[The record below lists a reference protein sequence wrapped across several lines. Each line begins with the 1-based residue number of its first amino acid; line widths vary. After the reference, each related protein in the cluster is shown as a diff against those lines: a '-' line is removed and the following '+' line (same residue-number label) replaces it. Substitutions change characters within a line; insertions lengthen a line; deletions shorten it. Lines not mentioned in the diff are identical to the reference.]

1 MSRLSEDELI
11 QAIRKLLSGQ
21 APGVVVG
28 PGDDAALVEMGD
40 RLGVL
45 STDMLVEGVD
55 FELGLTSPHDLGY
68 KALAVNV
75 SDLAAMAASPRFALV
90 ALGLP
95 KDVEPSWVVELYGGL
110 REAADEYA
118 LSIVGGDLSSA
129 SQIVLSVTVTGE
141 VSNRGAVTRAGAGPG
156 DRLCVTGALGA
167 AAGGLTLARER
178 PRDAST
184 AWGRDLL
191 LALNRPVA
199 RVGEGQT
206 LAQFGAT
213 AMIDLSDGLSLDLAR
228 MCRESGVGAR
238 VVSASIPIHPA
249 LAELARALPGVEPL
263 RLAMEGGE
271 DFELLATLPEES
283 VAPAAATLGERF
295 GTRLTDLGE
304 ILQAGEGILLA
315 GSDGRDR
322 PLEPRGWDHFAG

>member
-21 APGVVVG
+21 APGVVLG

-45 STDMLVEGVD
+45 TTDMLVEGVD
-55 FELGLTSPHDLGY
+55 FELGLTSAHDLGY

-118 LSIVGGDLSSA
+118 LSIVGGDLSGA
-129 SQIVLSVTVTGE
+129 SQIVVSVTVTGE
-141 VSNRGAVTRAGAGPG
+141 VSNRGAVTRAGASPG
-156 DRLCVTGALGA
+156 NRLCVTGALGA

-184 AWGRDLL
+184 PWGRELL
-191 LALNRPVA
+191 LALCRPAA

-228 MCRESGVGAR
+228 LCRESGVGAR
-238 VVSASIPIHPA
+238 VMSGSVPVHPS
-249 LAELARALPGVEPL
+249 LVELARALPGVEPL

-271 DFELLATLPEES
+271 DFELLATLPRES
-283 VAPAAATLGERF
+283 VDPAAATLAERF

-304 ILQAGEGILLA
+304 ILEEGEGIVLS

-322 PLEPRGWDHFAG
+322 PLDPRGWDHFAG

>member
-11 QAIRKLLSGQ
+11 QAIRRLLSGQ
-21 APGVVVG
+21 APGVVLG

-40 RLGVL
+40 RLGAL
-45 STDMLVEGVD
+45 TTDMLVEGVD
-55 FELGLTSPHDLGY
+55 FELGLTSAHDLGY

-129 SQIVLSVTVTGE
+129 SQIVVSVTVTGE
-141 VSNRGAVTRAGAGPG
+141 VSNRGAVTRAGARPG

-167 AAGGLTLARER
+167 AAGGLTLAGER

-184 AWGRDLL
+184 AWGRELL

-206 LAQFGAT
+206 LAQFGVT

-228 MCRESGVGAR
+228 LCRESGVGAR
-238 VVSASIPIHPA
+238 VIAAAVPVHPS
-249 LAELARALPGVEPL
+249 LVELARVLPGVEPL

-271 DFELLATLPEES
+271 DFELLATMPPES
-283 VAPAAATLGERF
+283 VGPASATLVERF

-304 ILQAGEGILLA
+304 ILDAGQGIVLA

-322 PLEPRGWDHFAG
+322 PLEPRGWDHFAR